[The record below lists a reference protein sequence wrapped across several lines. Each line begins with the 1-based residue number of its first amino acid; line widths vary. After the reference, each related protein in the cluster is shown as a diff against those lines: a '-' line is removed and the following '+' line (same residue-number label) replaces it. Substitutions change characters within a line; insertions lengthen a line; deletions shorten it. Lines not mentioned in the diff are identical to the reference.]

1 MNLSSKLTILLTP
14 LLLLGCQ
21 ASKPA
26 DVPPVTIA
34 FDHNNINQE
43 YKMNVTIEDP
53 RTYSVVMNYYLENPD
68 ENKSF
73 SNGDFSDEKPQIN
86 VEDYG
91 IKNLENGES
100 GVIAEY
106 KVKIYDL
113 DKKQYISNE
122 VIIDP
127 TISSMYMGYYTNL
140 TSVFLKKGQYAVY
153 VTYLEGSP
161 KLNSLITELKV
172 SRAHHGK

>member
-1 MNLSSKLTILLTP
+1 MKLFSKLSVLLTT

-21 ASKPA
+21 TPKSV

-68 ENKSF
+68 APYPFHNQ
-73 SNGDFSDEKPQIN
+73 EKTVN
-86 VEDYG
+86 DM
-91 IKNLENGES
+91 GELVDIS
-100 GVIAEY
+100 GFKVLNDGEKGVSAKY
-106 KVKIYDL
+106 LVKIYDR
-113 DKKQYISNE
+113 KKKEYIANE
-122 VIIDP
+122 LIDYP
-127 TISSMYMGYYTNL
+127 KIAAVYMGDYANL
-140 TSVFLKKGQYAVY
+140 ISVFLNKGKYTVY
-153 VTYLEGSP
+153 VTYLKGSP
-161 KLNSLITELKV
+161 KLNSLITELEV